1 MKKALIFAVLLFA
14 SCGTT
19 IKQMKTDCNL
29 SADELLKRVAMV
41 MVDENMNITMNDAK
55 LGYLRAETLPDH
67 SVWTGMDEVR
77 YWTFQVVDGKVTAS
91 AKFTYTQKN
100 AFGATTGGTEKYV
113 DDGYPKDYTWY
124 WSVRN
129 ALEKLCGNKLVF
141 IEKESK

>member
-1 MKKALIFAVLLFA
+1 
-14 SCGTT
+14 
-19 IKQMKTDCNL
+19 MKTDCDL
-29 SADELLKRVAMV
+29 PTDELLKRISMV

-100 AFGATTGGTEKYV
+100 AFGATTGGTENYV
-113 DDGYPKDYTWY
+113 NDEYPKDYTWY
-124 WSVRN
+124 WNVRN
-129 ALEKLCGNKLVF
+129 SLEKLCGNKLVF
-141 IEKESK
+141 IEKKAK